1 LRKWKTL
8 AAPTTLT
15 IMTATIN
22 PDVLLDAVQ
31 DLRQDIEDLGHDC
44 DRDLLRDIGDLVLD
58 QDPGQ
63 GRDLLII
70 DNLRI
75 QVHQVQGK
83 VQEKIQKIGP
93 HRKDF
98 SMGTVIATDLWKF
111 HNLSTSKKKL

>member
-1 LRKWKTL
+1 
-8 AAPTTLT
+8 
-15 IMTATIN
+15 MTATIN
-22 PDVLLDAVQ
+22 IAVLSDAVQ
-31 DLRQDIEDLGHDC
+31 DHLIHIEDLGQDC
-44 DRDLLRDIGDLVLD
+44 DRDLLRGIGDQVLD

-98 SMGTVIATDLWKF
+98 SMVTAIATDLWKF
-111 HNLSTSKKKL
+111 HNLLTSKKKL